1 MKVIRAPIIQ
11 MKILKSRKLGYIL
24 HYLSF
29 MISSLIYGL
38 LNTDSTYD
46 YIIVSS
52 PPLFIGVSGLILSK
66 VKRAKYILDVRDIWP
81 DSAVS
86 TGQLSD
92 DGFLYKFSKK
102 LEKFLSSG
110 PSDGLLSSYSCV
122 YVMKNYLKRARCYNA

>member
-1 MKVIRAPIIQ
+1 
-11 MKILKSRKLGYIL
+11 
-24 HYLSF
+24 

-38 LNTDSTYD
+38 LNTNSTYD

-52 PPLFIGVSGLILSK
+52 PPLFIGVSGWILSK

-102 LEKFLSSG
+102 LEIFLYKRAN
-110 PSDGLLSSYSCV
+110 LSAPVSKTI
-122 YVMKNYLKRARCYNA
+122 KNYIASLEGDIMRSLI